1 MLNKL
6 KAIIAAFFKK
16 KTKDAIFSNADAA
29 KEYIEQR
36 IKEVERSLREIVVEK
51 TSVSAGVQDMQAL
64 IEKETKAIEKDES
77 ALKTSVAQG
86 EELNKSEARRIFM
99 RKGLL
104 AERQKILAEQKARV
118 EEYET
123 LCFDLTAQRERL
135 ELKKTEVSLNANLG
149 KSFNIDIDSNEFIR
163 EISVN
168 VKGQAEASRILS
180 RREESFSQEGFSDY
194 LKSLEAKPE

>member
-6 KAIIAAFFKK
+6 KAIITAFFKK
-16 KTKDAIFSNADAA
+16 KTKDAIFNNADAA

-77 ALKTSVAQG
+77 ALKASVAQG

-104 AERQKILAEQKARV
+104 VERQKILAEQKARV

-180 RREESFSQEGFSDY
+180 RREEGFSQEGFSDY

>member
-16 KTKDAIFSNADAA
+16 KTKDTIFNNADAA

-77 ALKTSVAQG
+77 ALKASVAQG

-194 LKSLEAKPE
+194 LKSLEAKSE

>member
-16 KTKDAIFSNADAA
+16 KTNDAIFSNADAA

-77 ALKTSVAQG
+77 ALKASVAQG

-194 LKSLEAKPE
+194 LKSLEVKPE

>member
-1 MLNKL
+1 
-6 KAIIAAFFKK
+6 
-16 KTKDAIFSNADAA
+16 
-29 KEYIEQR
+29 
-36 IKEVERSLREIVVEK
+36 
-51 TSVSAGVQDMQAL
+51 MQAL

-77 ALKTSVAQG
+77 ALKASVAQG

-99 RKGLL
+99 RKVLL

-135 ELKKTEVSLNANLG
+135 ELKKTEVSLNANLV
-149 KSFNIDIDSNEFIR
+149 KSSNIDIDSNEFIR